1 MRIILTA
8 IIAMGLVGCA
18 TTRAPIGAG
27 KVFSGPQGEEVAVIP
42 LLPEQENKAL
52 VYVQGT
58 GSEFDGKALLHEH
71 SASDGKE
78 DYTTTLRGSDYRT
91 LIVRSRNGTRNHL
104 LSVPGRNDSI
114 TVSYDEPR
122 TQALM
127 AADIYFIYS
136 MYEKQKADGTLA
148 RLAAFDRPGTMA
160 GHDQSLAETLKSMN
174 KTCGTSVTAS
184 IVWDSISDDLL
195 KTYSIASFCENPL
208 TALEKLCD
216 TNVGKRIIREKVRQV
231 RCQFGDAM
239 KLSIDAGQ
247 VTWTTQQD
255 ASNQED
261 FAIQYFEKNL

>member
-1 MRIILTA
+1 MRIILA
-8 IIAMGLVGCA
+8 AVIAMGLVGCA
-18 TTRAPIGAG
+18 TTRAPAPIGAG
-27 KVFSGPQGEEVAVIP
+27 KVFSGPQGEEVSVIP
-42 LLPEQENKAL
+42 LLPVQEHKAL

-58 GSEFDGKALLHEH
+58 GGEFDGKALLHEH
-71 SASDGKE
+71 SAQGNKE
-78 DYTTTLRGSDYRT
+78 DYTTTLRGKDYTT
-91 LIVRSRNGTRNHL
+91 LIVRSRYGKQSHL
-104 LSVPGRNDSI
+104 LFVPGHRDSI

-122 TQALM
+122 TQALK
-127 AADIYFIYS
+127 ASDIYS
-136 MYEKQKADGTLA
+136 VYEKQKADGTLA

-160 GHDQSLAETLKSMN
+160 RHDQSLAETLKSMN

-184 IVWDSISDDLL
+184 IVWDTISDDLL
-195 KTYSIASFCENPL
+195 KTYSVASFCQNPL

-239 KLSIDAGQ
+239 TLSVDAGQ

-255 ASNQED
+255 AGNQED